1 MGVNHLFG
9 LMKIPF
15 ILLSFCLTL
24 PAEAVQL
31 TRSCTVN
38 PGPVNGALIRR
49 DGKSLAV
56 YHEPKTADM
65 LLLTHHRRDVT
76 AAALRNIGEA
86 TTVVAP
92 AAEKEL
98 FSKTGEHWET
108 FWKKRFHYYAQ
119 QSTKILVEPIKVGRW
134 VKDGDEIAWQD
145 LKFKVLGMPGFTRGA
160 ISYIAKIDGKTIAF
174 TGDLIYGDGKIFDL
188 YSFQDAI
195 PEAKVGGYHG
205 YGARLADLVASL
217 RKVKSARPDLIV
229 PARGPVIRNPTEAID
244 KLIARVQAL
253 YKNYLSTNALHWY
266 FKEERMRICGER
278 VLGKGAKIELM
289 PYCLHVEKPGWIIQF
304 STSRII
310 VADNGHGFL
319 LDCGGQRQLDFVK
332 DVVAKRLVKKID
344 GIFVT
349 HTHDDHS
356 QMVKAASEFFKCPV
370 YSTVEYEDVL
380 ENPSHYL
387 MPGLTE
393 NAVKD
398 VKGMKD
404 GATMKWH
411 EYEFTF
417 RFYPG
422 QMFYHGG
429 LLVKRG
435 KEKPVFFIGDSFAP
449 SGIDDYCLLNRNLVH
464 PDSGYPRCFKILRE
478 MKEDYW
484 LINEH
489 VPFVFKF
496 SDSELTYLEQRYAER
511 TAILRELFPWDDPN
525 YGIDERW
532 ATFYPYGSEAKLG
545 KEHEV
550 EVRVS
555 NHSPVKRTFKI
566 TPRGWNGLKVL
577 SKPQSLTLASRAD
590 GAVKVRVRMPDKKGT
605 YVVTADIDSKNMH
618 FRDWLEALV
627 RVE

>member
-1 MGVNHLFG
+1 L
-9 LMKIPF
+9 
-15 ILLSFCLTL
+15 
-24 PAEAVQL
+24 
-31 TRSCTVN
+31 
-38 PGPVNGALIRR
+38 
-49 DGKSLAV
+49 
-56 YHEPKTADM
+56 
-65 LLLTHHRRDVT
+65 
-76 AAALRNIGEA
+76 
-86 TTVVAP
+86 
-92 AAEKEL
+92 
-98 FSKTGEHWET
+98 
-108 FWKKRFHYYAQ
+108 
-119 QSTKILVEPIKVGRW
+119 
-134 VKDGDEIAWQD
+134 
-145 LKFKVLGMPGFTRGA
+145 
-160 ISYIAKIDGKTIAF
+160 
-174 TGDLIYGDGKIFDL
+174 FDL

-205 YGARLADLVASL
+205 YGGRLADLVASL
-217 RKVKSARPDLIV
+217 RKVKAAKPDVLV
-229 PARGPVIRNPTEAID
+229 PARGPVIKNPPEAID

-289 PYCLHVEKPGWIIQF
+289 PYCLHVEKPDWIIQF
-304 STSRII
+304 STSRIV

-332 DVVAKRLVKKID
+332 DMVKKGLVKQID

-356 QMVKAASEFFKCPV
+356 HFVKAAAEFFKCPV
-370 YSTVEYEDVL
+370 YATVEYADVL
-380 ENPSHYL
+380 ENPGHYL

-398 VKGMKD
+398 VNGMKD

-429 LLVKRG
+429 LLVKRPS
-435 KEKPVFFIGDSFAP
+435 EKPVFFIGDSFAP

-464 PDSGYPRCFKILRE
+464 PDTGFPRCFKILRE
-478 MKEDYW
+478 MKTDYW

-496 SDSELTYLEQRYAER
+496 SDGELDYLEKRYAAR

-532 ATFYPYGSEAKLG
+532 STFYPYGSTAKPGAVRVL
-545 KEHEV
+545 

-555 NHSPVKRTFKI
+555 NHSPTKRTFKI
-566 TPRGWNGLKVL
+566 SARGWNGVKVL
-577 SKPQSLTLASRAD
+577 SQPQSVTLDSRAD
-590 GAVKVRVRMPDKKGT
+590 GAVKIRVRVPKKAGT
-605 YVVTADIDSKNMH
+605 YVVTADVDSKGMH

>member
-1 MGVNHLFG
+1 MKYLVSLCCLIFGGVAVA
-9 LMKIPF
+9 
-15 ILLSFCLTL
+15 
-24 PAEAVQL
+24 AEALQITPSCSVNQ
-31 TRSCTVN
+31 RSL
-38 PGPVNGALIRR
+38 NGVLIQRN
-49 DGKSLAV
+49 GESIAV
-56 YHEPKTADM
+56 YHGPKIANT

-76 AAALRNIGEA
+76 APVLENIDKA
-86 TTVVAP
+86 ITVVAP
-92 AAEKEL
+92 AAEEEL
-98 FSKTGEHWET
+98 FSKTREHWKA
-108 FWKKRFHYYAQ
+108 FWKKRFHYYTQ
-119 QSTKILVEPIKVGRW
+119 QSTKILAEPIMVSRW
-134 VKDGDEIAWQD
+134 VNNKDDVAWQD
-145 LKFKVLGMPGFTRGA
+145 LMFKVLATPGFTRGA
-160 ISYIAKIDGKTIAF
+160 VSYIAKVDGKTIAF

-205 YGARLADLVASL
+205 YGARLANLVTSL
-217 RKVKSARPDLIV
+217 RKVKATNPDLLI
-229 PARGPVIRNPTEAID
+229 PARGPIIRNPAEAID

-289 PYCLHVEKPGWIIQF
+289 PYCLHVKTPGWIIQF

-332 DVVAKRLVKKID
+332 DVVSKGLVKKID

-356 QMVKAASEFFKCPV
+356 HFVKAAAEFFKCPV

-380 ENPSHYL
+380 KNPGHYL

-393 NAVKD
+393 NAVKN

-404 GATMKWH
+404 GTIMKWH

-417 RFYPG
+417 RYYPG

-429 LLVKRG
+429 LLVKRPN
-435 KEKPVFFIGDSFAP
+435 EKPVFFIGDSFAP

-496 SDSELTYLEQRYAER
+496 SDSELAYLEQRYAER

-532 ATFYPYGSEAKLG
+532 ATFYPYGSEAKPG
-545 KEHEV
+545 NVHEV

-555 NHSPVKRTFKI
+555 NHSPVERTFKI
-566 TPRGWNGLKVL
+566 TPRGWNGIKIL
-577 SKPQSLTLASRAD
+577 SKPQLLTLASRAN
-590 GAVKVRVRMPDKKGT
+590 GAVKVRVQVPDKKGT
-605 YVVTADIDSKNMH
+605 YIVTADVDSKDMH
-618 FRDWLEALV
+618 FRDWLEALIH
-627 RVE
+627 VE

>member
-1 MGVNHLFG
+1 
-9 LMKIPF
+9 MKSI
-15 ILLSFCLTL
+15 LTL
-24 PAEAVQL
+24 FSFYWAFSVFAVQL
-31 TRSCTVN
+31 TPNCTFHS
-38 PGPVNGALIRR
+38 GPVNCVLLESRGRI
-49 DGKSLAV
+49 LAV
-56 YHEPKTADM
+56 YLGREGAES
-65 LLLTHHRRDVT
+65 LLVTHHRRDVV
-76 AAALRNIGEA
+76 AAGLQGVGKN
-86 TTVVAP
+86 TVVVAP
-92 AAEKEL
+92 EGERDA
-98 FSKTGEHWET
+98 FVKTEAYWEGHWT
-108 FWKKRFHYYAQ
+108 KRFHYYTQ
-119 QSTKILVEPIKVGRW
+119 QSTKVLVEPFEVDRW
-134 VKDGDEIAWQD
+134 VKEGEVVKWQG
-145 LKFKVLGMPGFTRGA
+145 LEFRVMETPGFTRGA
-160 ISYIAKIDGKTIAF
+160 VSYVAEVEGKRLAF
-174 TGDLIYGDGKIFDL
+174 TGDLIYGDGKLFDL

-195 PEAKVGGYHG
+195 PAAKVGGYHG

-217 RKVKSARPDLIV
+217 RKVKAAKPDIIV
-229 PARGPVIRNPTEAID
+229 PARGPVIRNPEAAID
-244 KLIARVQAL
+244 KLIGRVQAL

-289 PYCLHVEKPGWIIQF
+289 PYCLHVEKPDWIIQF
-304 STSRII
+304 STSRIV

-319 LDCGGQRQLDFVK
+319 LDCGGERQLDFVK
-332 DVVAKRLVKKID
+332 DLVKKGLVKKID

-356 QMVKAASEFFKCPV
+356 HFVKAAAEFFKCPV
-370 YSTVEYEDVL
+370 YATEEYEDVL
-380 ENPSHYL
+380 ENPGHYL
-387 MPGLTE
+387 LPGLTE
-393 NAVKD
+393 NAIAD

-429 LLVKRG
+429 LLVKRP

-464 PDSGYPRCFKILRE
+464 PDAGYPRCFRILRE

-496 SDSELTYLEQRYAER
+496 SDAELGYLEKRYAAR

-532 ATFYPYGSEAKLG
+532 STFYPYGSTSKPGALREL
-545 KEHEV
+545 

-566 TPRGWNGLKVL
+566 TPRGWNGLTVL
-577 SKPQSLTLASRAD
+577 SKPKSITLNSREN
-590 GAVKVRVRMPDKKGT
+590 GVVKVRVRVPKKAGT
-605 YVVTADIDSKNMH
+605 FVVTADIDSKGMQ
-618 FRDWLEALV
+618 FRDWLEALIH
-627 RVE
+627 VE

>member
-1 MGVNHLFG
+1 
-9 LMKIPF
+9 MK
-15 ILLSFCLTL
+15 ILLSVLVFGLATPGFAARLTK
-24 PAEAVQL
+24 
-31 TRSCTVN
+31 SCKVFL
-38 PGPVNGALIRR
+38 GPVNAALITHN
-49 DGKSLAV
+49 GKQLSV
-56 YHEPKTADM
+56 YQGGNPMEM

-76 AAALRNIGEA
+76 TPTLGSLSTKLSII
-86 TTVVAP
+86 AP
-92 AAEKEL
+92 AAEKDL
-98 FSKTGEHWET
+98 FSKTGEYWEGH
-108 FWKKRFHYYAQ
+108 WKKRFHYYTQ
-119 QSTKILVEPIKVGRW
+119 QSTKILVEPIEVDRW
-134 VKDGDEIAWQD
+134 VNDGDEIAWQG
-145 LKFKVLGMPGFTRGA
+145 LKIKVIATPGFTRGA
-160 ISYIAKIDGKTIAF
+160 VTYVTKVDGQRLAF
-174 TGDLIYGDGKIFDL
+174 TGDLIYGDGKVFDL

-205 YGARLADLVASL
+205 YGGRLADLVASL
-217 RKVKSARPDLIV
+217 RKVKAAKPDVLV
-229 PARGPVIRNPTEAID
+229 PARGPIIRNPAASID

-266 FKEERMRICGER
+266 FKEDRMRICGER
-278 VLGKGAKIELM
+278 VLGKGTKIDLM
-289 PYCLHVEKPGWIIQF
+289 PYCLHVEKPDWIIQF

-332 DVVAKRLVKKID
+332 NVVKKGLVKKID

-380 ENPSHYL
+380 EHPGRYL

-393 NAVKD
+393 HAVKD

-429 LLVKRG
+429 LLVKRPG
-435 KEKPVFFIGDSFAP
+435 EKPVFFIGDSFAP

-464 PDSGYPRCFKILRE
+464 PDAGYPRCFKILRE
-478 MKEDYW
+478 MKTDYW
-484 LINEH
+484 LINQH
-489 VPFVFKF
+489 IPFVFKF
-496 SDSELTYLEQRYAER
+496 SDGELNFLEKQYAAR

-532 ATFYPYGSEAKLG
+532 STFYPYGSTAKAGAVREL
-545 KEHEV
+545 

-566 TPRGWNGLKVL
+566 MPRGWNGLKVL
-577 SKPQSLTLASRAD
+577 SKPQSITLASRAD
-590 GAVKVRVRMPDKKGT
+590 GAVKVRVRVPKKSGT
-605 YVVTADIDSKNMH
+605 YVVTADVDSKDMH
-618 FRDWLEALV
+618 FRNWLEALV